1 MNPSSEPA
9 AGVQSGVMTEAVV
22 GRNAGLAEQWRVAEP
37 QRSGA
42 SIKLFRKER
51 GLTGDSFYARRK
63 RLRKPAPCPAGK

>member
-1 MNPSSEPA
+1 
-9 AGVQSGVMTEAVV
+9 MTEAVA

-51 GLTGDSFYARRK
+51 GLPGDSFYARRK
-63 RLRKPAPCPAGK
+63 RLRESEHCPAGK